1 MMNAILDLSEST
13 QRLGRLALRLAAN
26 IERFQKGK
34 IHSLPDLTT
43 LRSQL
48 VNLTGL
54 TNGDHE
60 VSFSGE
66 ASAVNLVGAA
76 LNDVFDN
83 QKNIGDLASQLSKL
97 IADIDAAPMAE
108 DATLT
113 QLRKFC
119 LSLNQEIVRARYN
132 SMLDAEDYPEFDRE
146 RRITR

>member
-1 MMNAILDLSEST
+1 MNAIPDLSEST
-13 QRLGRLALRLAAN
+13 QQRGRLALRLAAN
-26 IERFQKGK
+26 IERFQKRR
-34 IHSLPDLTT
+34 IHSLPELTT

-54 TNGDHE
+54 TNGDRE

-83 QKNIGDLASQLSKL
+83 QKNVGDLASQLSKL
-97 IADIDAAPMAE
+97 ITHLDATPDPE
-108 DATLT
+108 DTTLT

-132 SMLDAEDYPEFDRE
+132 SMRDMEDYSEFDRE